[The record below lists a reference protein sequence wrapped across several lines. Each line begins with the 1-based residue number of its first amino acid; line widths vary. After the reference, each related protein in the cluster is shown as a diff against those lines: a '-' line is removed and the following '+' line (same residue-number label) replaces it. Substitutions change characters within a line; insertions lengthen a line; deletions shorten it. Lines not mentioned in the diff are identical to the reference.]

1 MKEEIENINLRI
13 TGLENDLEQIFAI
26 TMAKTMKKKDIVEV
40 LEDVIT
46 DYFKIPKR
54 DFKFNDFKLESRF
67 SRKLAN
73 ENKELTEA
81 RKWMIIMSRFV
92 LLKTCGYLKLEYN
105 WYSVKN
111 EWNYRKEF
119 SSILSPINPKEK
131 ALRKTFLDICR
142 KVKEESK
149 GYMRESEF
157 DHINY
162 DLL

>member
-1 MKEEIENINLRI
+1 
-13 TGLENDLEQIFAI
+13 
-26 TMAKTMKKKDIVEV
+26 
-40 LEDVIT
+40 
-46 DYFKIPKR
+46 
-54 DFKFNDFKLESRF
+54 
-67 SRKLAN
+67 
-73 ENKELTEA
+73 
-81 RKWMIIMSRFV
+81 MSRFV

-119 SSILSPINPKEK
+119 SSILSPVNPKER

-149 GYMRESEF
+149 KYMRESEF